1 MKERKK
7 KSTVHPCNP
16 PLSSN
21 TCAASSRSSLLSP
34 EGLAHCSRDRRKAG
48 IERRAPRSAPRPA
61 AQTQNGRDR
70 HSRRPPPHRP
80 RARLSGAPPPYL
92 LRPLAVGRSRG
103 PTRGGERDYESVGL
117 NGEQAATAR
126 TCVQPWL
133 RRRRLKTDIKAA
145 GGEEGGGRRRRRAG
159 GAAPPDA
166 GRSPLHRL
174 QQHLLSRRRAE
185 AAVGRGGGE
194 KRHPPPTH
202 PLAGAAG
209 ALLQPRVHVL
219 HAWAARGLRARV
231 EGHGPGGEPELDVQ
245 KSEGCRSEERAGS
258 QGKNG
263 GSISGL
269 EAGMCT
275 AEGMGDS
282 VRSADST
289 NQRWWCRSLSFHHGR
304 KPYRGEIGMFLFNH
318 PISFLSLSL
327 STGLVLFCLFASLF
341 L

>member
-1 MKERKK
+1 M
-7 KSTVHPCNP
+7 
-16 PLSSN
+16 
-21 TCAASSRSSLLSP
+21 SP

-145 GGEEGGGRRRRRAG
+145 GGEEGGGRRRRAG

-209 ALLQPRVHVL
+209 ALLQPRVRVL
-219 HAWAARGLRARV
+219 H
-231 EGHGPGGEPELDVQ
+231 
-245 KSEGCRSEERAGS
+245 EGCEGPSSKGRGARAG
-258 QGKNG
+258 
-263 GSISGL
+263 
-269 EAGMCT
+269 
-275 AEGMGDS
+275 
-282 VRSADST
+282 
-289 NQRWWCRSLSFHHGR
+289 
-304 KPYRGEIGMFLFNH
+304 RG
-318 PISFLSLSL
+318 
-327 STGLVLFCLFASLF
+327 A
-341 L
+341 